1 MSTSRSIWMRAAG
14 LMAFAGVGA
23 VAARSWG
30 RKPAIPATGATT
42 PVAGQ
47 ASGPGLGWAER
58 FLDGDPAAEQRL
70 FERFAEEIKQVQ
82 AQIRDREQAPEIRR
96 AFHAKIHAGVTNA
109 ELRIRGDLPEDLR
122 IGLFQP
128 GATYPATVRLSN
140 ASGAIEPDS
149 ERDLRGIAVRVH
161 VGEDRHQD
169 FLMTNAAASH
179 ARDARQFMVAAKAAA
194 SKSKLGMVLK
204 LLRGLGP
211 SETVRMLL
219 VIARSA
225 RKVDSLVTEQYSSRS
240 AFTIGP
246 CAVKLRLQPV
256 PSSQQGPGGA
266 DGASGDDFLRDDL
279 VARLKRSDVVWDLQ
293 IQRYRD
299 EHRTPIEDG
308 TVLWKE
314 NVSPAETV
322 GQLVLPRQDLT
333 TAEARATAEE
343 VDWLEFNPW
352 NALPEHRPLGSL
364 NRSRRIVYPASGAF
378 RVGRASETTPAEGIV
393 QRAYWFALVRGFERV
408 NRLVP
413 WHKLPPIV
421 GTFNLAAY
429 RRVLRKE
436 NLYDTSLQAPDAPVD
451 VPDFEARFLVS
462 RTSDGSYND
471 LESPEMGSAM
481 TRFGRNVPLS
491 EAYPEPEPALLHPS
505 PRDVSERLLKREEFV
520 PATSLNLLAA
530 AWIQFQ
536 VHDWF
541 DHKVDQ
547 QPGREF
553 EIPVPPGDSW
563 PEPVMRVRRTAADP
577 TRTPD
582 EAALPPTYV
591 NQNSHWWDAS
601 QIYGSDQQ
609 TTDKLRSLEDGK
621 LTVDESGLLPTVDGK
636 PITGFSNNWWVGLA
650 LMHNLFTREH
660 NAICDMLR
668 REHPSWPDQQLFDV
682 ARLINTAL
690 MAKIHTVEWTPAILG
705 HPALSIGMNANW
717 YGLQTAGLQRAF
729 GRLTRNEAISGI
741 PGSPQSHDGVPFSLT
756 EEFVAVYRMHPLIP
770 DDISFYKVTTG
781 EHIKTLQIADTA
793 FNKAGGV
800 IDGTTFEDAFYS
812 FGIAHPGAIT
822 LHNYPE
828 FLRHLTVPADAP
840 AAGQPLDVA
849 AIDILRDR
857 ERGVPRYNRFREL
870 LKRGRVRSF
879 DEITPNQQWARE
891 LREVYEGDVDR
902 VDTMVGMFAEPV
914 PAGFGFSDTATRIF
928 IPMASRRLKS
938 DRFFTSDWKP
948 EIYTNEGMEW
958 ITRNG
963 MTSVLLRHNRSLAP
977 ALSDAK
983 NPFAPWKRLDRYQDA
998 SVSGRFRRLF

>member
-1 MSTSRSIWMRAAG
+1 MRTSRSMWMRAAG
-14 LMAFAGVGA
+14 LVAFAGAGTLA
-23 VAARSWG
+23 LRSWG
-30 RKPAIPATGATT
+30 RNSAVPATGATR
-42 PVAGQ
+42 PVAHQG
-47 ASGPGLGWAER
+47 SGAGLGWSER
-58 FLDGDPAAEQRL
+58 FLDGSPAAEQRL

-82 AQIRDREQAPEIRR
+82 AQIRDRELAPEIRR

-109 ELRIRGDLPEDLR
+109 ELRMHTDLPEDLR

-128 GATYPATVRLSN
+128 GAIYPATVRLSN
-140 ASGAIEPDS
+140 ASGAIEPDG

-161 VGEDRHQD
+161 VGEDRDQD

-179 ARDARQFMVAAKAAA
+179 ARDARQFMVAAKATA
-194 SKSKLGMVLK
+194 SKSRLGMILK
-204 LLRGLGP
+204 LVRGLGP

-225 RKVDSLVTEQYSSRS
+225 RKVDSLVTEQYSSRA

-246 CAVKLRLQPV
+246 YAVKLRLQPV
-256 PSSQQGPGGA
+256 QSPRRASAGL
-266 DGASGDDFLRDDL
+266 DGAIGDDFLREDL
-279 VARLKRSDVVWDLQ
+279 VARLKHSDVVWDLQ

-308 TVLWKE
+308 TVLWEE

-322 GQLVLPRQDLT
+322 GQLVIPRQDLT

-343 VDWLEFNPW
+343 VDRLEFNPW
-352 NALPEHRPLGSL
+352 HALPEHRPLGSL
-364 NRSRRIVYPASGAF
+364 NRARQIVYPASGAF
-378 RVGRASETTPAEGIV
+378 RIGRASETTPAEGIIK
-393 QRAYWFALVRGFERV
+393 RAYWFVLVRGFERV
-408 NRLVP
+408 NRAVP
-413 WHKLPPIV
+413 WHKLPPLV

-429 RRVLRKE
+429 RRVLRQE
-436 NLYDTSLQAPDAPVD
+436 NLYDTSLGTPDAPVD
-451 VPDFEARFLVS
+451 VPPFKARFLVS

-471 LESPEMGSAM
+471 LERPEMGSAR

-491 EAYPEPEPALLHPS
+491 DAHPEPEPALLRPS

-520 PATSLNLLAA
+520 PAKSLNLLAA

-541 DHKVDQ
+541 DHKVEE
-547 QPGREF
+547 QPDHEF
-553 EIPVPPGDSW
+553 KIQVPPGDPW
-563 PEPVMRVRRTAADP
+563 GEPVMRIRRTAADP

-582 EAALPPTYV
+582 EAALPPTYL

-609 TTDKLRSLEDGK
+609 TTDRLRSHEDGK
-621 LTVDESGLLPTVDGK
+621 LTVDDSGLLPTLDGK
-636 PITGFSNNWWVGLA
+636 SITGFSNNWWIGLA

-668 REHPSWPDQQLFDV
+668 REHPSWPDEQLFDV

-741 PGSPQSHDGVPFSLT
+741 PGSPPSHDGVPFSLT

-770 DDISFYKVTTG
+770 DDISFHSVVTG
-781 EHIKTLQIADTA
+781 DHIKTLQIADTA
-793 FNKAGGV
+793 FNKAGAV
-800 IDGTTFEDAFYS
+800 IDFEHTTFEDAFYS
-812 FGIAHPGAIT
+812 FGITHPGAIT
-822 LHNYPE
+822 LHNFPE
-828 FLRHLTVPADAP
+828 FLRNLPIPEGAP
-840 AAGQPLDVA
+840 AAGERLDVA
-849 AIDILRDR
+849 AVDILRDR

-870 LKRGRVRSF
+870 LKRGRVQSF
-879 DEITPNQQWARE
+879 DEITPNPKWARE

-958 ITRNG
+958 ISRNG

-977 ALSDAK
+977 ALSDAA
-983 NPFAPWKRLDRYQDA
+983 NPFAPWKRVDRY
-998 SVSGRFRRLF
+998 

>member
-1 MSTSRSIWMRAAG
+1 MSTSGSMWVRAAG
-14 LMAFAGVGA
+14 LVAFAGAGA
-23 VAARSWG
+23 LAVRSWG
-30 RKPAIPATGATT
+30 RRTAVPATGAIT
-42 PVAGQ
+42 PVAEQ
-47 ASGPGLGWAER
+47 RSEPGLGWTER
-58 FLDGDPAAEQRL
+58 FLDGSPAAEQRL

-82 AQIRDREQAPEIRR
+82 AQIRDREMAPEIRR
-96 AFHAKIHAGVTNA
+96 AFHAKMHAGVTNA
-109 ELRIRGDLPEDLR
+109 ELRIRPDLAEDLR
-122 IGLFQP
+122 SGIFQP
-128 GATYPATVRLSN
+128 GAIHPTTVRLSN
-140 ASGAIEPDS
+140 ASGAMEPDS
-149 ERDLRGIAVRVH
+149 ERDLRGVAVRVR
-161 VGEDRHQD
+161 VSADKDQD

-179 ARDARQFMVAAKAAA
+179 ARDARQFMVAAKATA
-194 SKSKLGMVLK
+194 SKSRLGMI
-204 LLRGLGP
+204 LRLVRRLGP
-211 SETVRMLL
+211 IETVRMLL

-225 RKVDSLVTEQYSSRS
+225 RKVDSLVTEQYSSRA

-246 CAVKLRLQPV
+246 YAVKLRLQPV
-256 PSSQQGPGGA
+256 RSAQRTPDGPN
-266 DGASGDDFLRDDL
+266 GASGDDFLREDL
-279 VARLKRSDVVWDLQ
+279 AARLKRSDVVWDLQ

-308 TVLWKE
+308 TVLWDE

-322 GQLVLPRQDLT
+322 GQLVIPRQDLT
-333 TAEARATAEE
+333 TADARATAEE
-343 VDWLEFNPW
+343 VDRLEFNPW
-352 NALPEHRPLGSL
+352 TALPEHRPLGSL
-364 NRSRRIVYPASGAF
+364 NRARRIVYPASGAF
-378 RVGRASETTPAEGIV
+378 RVGRASETTPAEGV
-393 QRAYWFALVRGFERV
+393 LQRAYWFVLVRGFERV
-408 NRLVP
+408 NRVVP
-413 WHKLPPIV
+413 WHKLPPLV

-429 RRVLRKE
+429 RRVLRQE
-436 NLYDTSLQAPDAPVD
+436 NLHDTSLQVPDAPVD
-451 VPDFEARFLVS
+451 VPLFEPRFLIS

-471 LESPEMGSAM
+471 LERPEMGSAM

-491 EAYPEPEPALLHPS
+491 EAYPEPEPALLRPS
-505 PRDVSERLLKREEFV
+505 PRDVSERLLKREQFV

-547 QPGREF
+547 QPDREF
-553 EIPVPPGDSW
+553 EIRVPPDDSW
-563 PEPVMRVRRTAADP
+563 GEAVMRIRPTAADP

-582 EAALPPTYV
+582 ETALPPTYV

-601 QIYGSDQQ
+601 QIYGSDQL
-609 TTDKLRSLEDGK
+609 TTDALRSHEDGK
-621 LTVDESGLLPTVDGK
+621 LNVDESGLLPTVAGK

-650 LMHNLFTREH
+650 LLHNLFTREH

-668 REHPSWPDQQLFDV
+668 REHPCWPDEQLFDV

-770 DDISFYKVTTG
+770 DNISFHSVVKG
-781 EHIKTLQIADTA
+781 NHIKTLEIADTA
-793 FNKAGGV
+793 FDKADAV
-800 IDGTTFEDAFYS
+800 FDGTTFEDAFYS

-822 LHNYPE
+822 LHNFPE
-828 FLRHLTVPADAP
+828 FLRNLRVPDE
-840 AAGQPLDVA
+840 AGTLGLRMDVA
-849 AIDILRDR
+849 AIDVLRDR

-879 DEITPNQQWARE
+879 DEITPNPKWARE
-891 LREVYEGDVDR
+891 LRDVYEGDVDR

-958 ITRNG
+958 INRNG

-977 ALSDAK
+977 ALSDAA
-983 NPFAPWKRLDRYQDA
+983 NPFAPWKRVDRY
-998 SVSGRFRRLF
+998 

>member
-1 MSTSRSIWMRAAG
+1 RGPAAP
-14 LMAFAGVGA
+14 APGA
-23 VAARSWG
+23 IR
-30 RKPAIPATGATT
+30 
-42 PVAGQ
+42 PVAEQGT
-47 ASGPGLGWAER
+47 GPGLGWSER
-58 FLDGDPAAEQRL
+58 FLDGSQEAEQRL

-82 AQIRDREQAPEIRR
+82 AQIRDREMAPQIRR
-96 AFHAKIHAGVTNA
+96 AFHAKMHAGVTNA
-109 ELRIRGDLPEDLR
+109 ELRIRPDLAEDLR
-122 IGLFQP
+122 SGLFQP
-128 GATYPATVRLSN
+128 GAIYPATVRLSN
-140 ASGAIEPDS
+140 ASAAIEPDS
-149 ERDLRGIAVRVH
+149 ERDLRGIAVRVR
-161 VGEDRHQD
+161 VGEDQNQD

-179 ARDARQFMVAAKAAA
+179 ARDARQFMVAAKASA
-194 SKSKLGMVLK
+194 SKSRLGTILGLV
-204 LLRGLGP
+204 RGLGP
-211 SETVRMLL
+211 IEAVRMLL

-225 RKVDSLVTEQYSSRS
+225 RKVDSLVTEQYSSRA

-246 CAVKLRLQPV
+246 YAVKLRLQPV
-256 PSSQQGPGGA
+256 SSPQRVSDGP
-266 DGASGDDFLRDDL
+266 DGASGGDFLREDL

-308 TVLWKE
+308 TVLWDEK
-314 NVSPAETV
+314 VSPAETM
-322 GQLVLPRQDLT
+322 GQLVIPRQDLT
-333 TAEARATAEE
+333 TAEARGRAED
-343 VDWLEFNPW
+343 VDRLEFNPW

-364 NRSRRIVYPASGAF
+364 NRARRIVYPASGAF
-378 RVGRASETTPAEGIV
+378 RIGRASETTPAEGIV
-393 QRAYWFALVRGFERV
+393 KRAYWLVLVRGFNHV
-408 NRLVP
+408 NRVVP
-413 WHKLPPIV
+413 WHKLPPLV

-429 RRVLRKE
+429 RRVLRQE
-436 NLYDTSLQAPDAPVD
+436 NLHDTSLQAPDAPVD
-451 VPDFEARFLVS
+451 VPRFEPRFLVS

-471 LESPEMGSAM
+471 LERPEMGSAM

-491 EAYPEPEPALLHPS
+491 DAYPEPEPALLRPS

-541 DHKVDQ
+541 DHKVEE
-547 QPGREF
+547 QPGHEF
-553 EIPVPPGDSW
+553 EIPVTPGDPW
-563 PEPVMRVRRTAADP
+563 GEPVMRIRRTAADP

-582 EAALPPTYV
+582 EAALPPTYI

-601 QIYGSDQQ
+601 QIYGSDQE
-609 TTDKLRSLEDGK
+609 TTDSLRSHEDGK
-621 LTVDESGLLPTVDGK
+621 LTVDESGFLPTLDGTS
-636 PITGFSNNWWVGLA
+636 ITGFSNNWWVGLA
-650 LMHNLFTREH
+650 LLHNLFTREH

-668 REHPSWPDQQLFDV
+668 REHPCWPDEQLFDV

-705 HPALSIGMNANW
+705 HPTLSIGMNANW

-741 PGSPQSHDGVPFSLT
+741 PGSPMSHDGVPFSLT

-770 DDISFYKVTTG
+770 DDISFHCVVDG
-781 EHIKTLQIADTA
+781 SHIKTLAFADTA
-793 FNKAGGV
+793 FNKAGAV
-800 IDGTTFEDAFYS
+800 FDDVTFEDAFYS

-828 FLRHLTVPADAP
+828 FLRNLHVPEDAP
-840 AAGQPLDVA
+840 AAGRPLDVA

-857 ERGVPRYNRFREL
+857 ERVVPRYNRFREL

-879 DEITPNQQWARE
+879 DEITPNPKWARE

-958 ITRNG
+958 INRNG

-977 ALSDAK
+977 ALSDAA
-983 NPFAPWKRLDRYQDA
+983 NPFAPWKRVDRY
-998 SVSGRFRRLF
+998 

>member
-1 MSTSRSIWMRAAG
+1 MRTSRPLWMRAAG
-14 LMAFAGVGA
+14 LVAFAGAGTLA
-23 VAARSWG
+23 LRRWG
-30 RKPAIPATGATT
+30 RNSGVPATGATR
-42 PVAGQ
+42 PVAHQ
-47 ASGPGLGWAER
+47 RSGAGLGWSER
-58 FLDGDPAAEQRL
+58 FLDGSAADEQRL

-82 AQIRDREQAPEIRR
+82 AQIRDRELAPEIRR
-96 AFHAKIHAGVTNA
+96 AFHAKIHAGVKNA
-109 ELRIRGDLPEDLR
+109 QLRIGSDISEDLR

-128 GATYPATVRLSN
+128 GAIYPVTVRLSN

-149 ERDLRGIAVRVH
+149 KGDLRGIAVRVH
-161 VGEDRHQD
+161 VGEDRDQD

-194 SKSKLGMVLK
+194 SKSKLGTILGLV
-204 LLRGLGP
+204 RGLGP
-211 SETVRMLL
+211 SETIRMLL

-246 CAVKLRLQPV
+246 YAVKLRLQPV
-256 PSSQQGPGGA
+256 PSPQRASGGA
-266 DGASGDDFLRDDL
+266 DGASGDDFLREDL
-279 VARLKRSDVVWDLQ
+279 VARLKRSDIVWDLQ

-299 EHRTPIEDG
+299 EQRTPIEDG
-308 TVLWKE
+308 TVLWDE
-314 NVSPAETV
+314 RVSPAETM
-322 GQLVLPRQDLT
+322 GQLVIPQQDLT
-333 TAEARATAEE
+333 TAEAHGTAED
-343 VDWLEFNPW
+343 VDRLEFNPW

-364 NRSRRIVYPASGAF
+364 NRARQIVYPASGAL

-393 QRAYWFALVRGFERV
+393 KRAYWIVLVRGFERV
-408 NRLVP
+408 NRVVP

-429 RRVLRKE
+429 RRVLRQE
-436 NLYDTSLQAPDAPVD
+436 NLYDTSLRTPDAPID
-451 VPDFEARFLVS
+451 VPEFKARFLVS

-471 LESPEMGSAM
+471 LERPEMGSAM
-481 TRFGRNVPLS
+481 TRFGRNVPLN
-491 EAYPEPEPALLHPS
+491 EAFPEPEPALLRPS
-505 PRDVSERLLKREEFV
+505 PRDVSERLLKREEFL

-547 QPGREF
+547 QPGHEF
-553 EIPVPPGDSW
+553 EIPVSPGDPW
-563 PEPVMRVRRTAADP
+563 GEPAMRVRRTAADP
-577 TRTPD
+577 TRTSD

-609 TTDKLRSLEDGK
+609 TTDKLRSHEDGK

-636 PITGFSNNWWVGLA
+636 PITGFSNNWWIGLA

-668 REHPSWPDQQLFDV
+668 REHSRWPDEQLFDV

-770 DDISFYKVTTG
+770 DDISFHSVVTG
-781 EHIKTLQIADTA
+781 KHIKTLQITDTA
-793 FNKAGGV
+793 FDKAGTV
-800 IDGTTFEDAFYS
+800 IDFEETTFEDAFYS

-822 LHNYPE
+822 LHNFPE
-828 FLRHLTVPADAP
+828 FLRNLRVPDE
-840 AAGQPLDVA
+840 AGTLGPRRDVA
-849 AIDILRDR
+849 ATDVLRDR

-928 IPMASRRLKS
+928 IPMASRRVKS

-958 ITRNG
+958 INRNG

-977 ALSDAK
+977 ALSDAA
-983 NPFAPWKRLDRYQDA
+983 NPFAPWKRVDRY
-998 SVSGRFRRLF
+998 